1 MKQSKIKTITVKEN
15 TFNGKTSKSYTCV
28 LEDGSTGYLDGKVA
42 GGFKEGDDVEYLLE
56 VKQNKQGKD
65 YNLLTLTKTQASA
78 EQVKKALDSV
88 PITPAYVPHAKFERM
103 LSLKFEAMLKATD
116 KVVDLVIA
124 GKIGWKD
131 FKEGHKELSTY
142 LYAEID
148 ELYREG

>member
-42 GGFKEGDDVEYLLE
+42 GGFAEGEIVDYLLE

-65 YNLLTLTKTQASA
+65 YNLLTLTKAQFQPKHESPPEKSPTPPLP
-78 EQVKKALDSV
+78 QVKNPDH
-88 PITPAYVPHAKFERM
+88 I
-103 LSLKFEAMLKATD
+103 LSLKFDAMLKSTD
-116 KVVDLVIA
+116 KVVELVIA

-142 LYAEID
+142 LYSEID